1 MAVAEATPAPAPEE
15 TPALPAGEAAVDLS
29 ARRGISPVAM
39 ALFVAADFMI
49 LGGLVAA
56 YYLLRSEA
64 FVWPPKGALL
74 GTYLPSMIALTIL
87 MSAVSVQWAVWGIRR
102 NDQRTCLVA
111 IGFTL
116 FMAFAILNGQW
127 YELAHLNFPVT
138 AHAYGTLVYVLTGF
152 HMVHVI
158 LGIVFLAVIL
168 VRTGGGEF
176 SAEDHDSVNAAAVFW
191 QFVNVAGFAAYAV
204 LFLHP

>member
-1 MAVAEATPAPAPEE
+1 MAVAEATPTPTPAPTPAD
-15 TPALPAGEAAVDLS
+15 TPALPAGEGAVDIS
-29 ARRGISPVAM
+29 ARKGVSTVAM
-39 ALFVAADFMI
+39 GLFVAADFMI

-74 GTYLPSMIALTIL
+74 GTYLPSMIALTII
-87 MSAVSVQWAVWGIRR
+87 MSAVSMQWAVWGIRR
-102 NDQRTCLVA
+102 NDQRTCLVG

-127 YELAHLNFPVT
+127 YELAHLSFPVT

-158 LGIVFLAVIL
+158 LGIVLLTTVL
-168 VRTGGGEF
+168 VRPT
-176 SAEDHDSVNAAAVFW
+176 
-191 QFVNVAGFAAYAV
+191 
-204 LFLHP
+204 